1 MGKYAFAALFFE
13 KIKKLWYNILKN
25 EQRRQI
31 MNQKIIYAK
40 WLAIALRKRGHQIV
54 KTEVNPTKPQFDIW
68 YFNYTPEL
76 DKDIGELTALKKD
89 KEYEEHVNP

>member
-54 KTEVNPTKPQFDIW
+54 KTEVNPAKPQFDIW
-68 YFNYTPEL
+68 YFDYTPEL
-76 DKDIGELTALKKD
+76 DKDIGELTSAKRLK
-89 KEYEEHVNP
+89 